1 MSKMLK
7 SIHQEV
13 QGLHRAG
20 FVDDVTMR
28 TFDMLC
34 LRPVKQFGP
43 AEIRALRERE
53 NVSQPVFA
61 LYLNVSKKGGTKMGA
76 RRSATELRRNEAAV
90 TGGTQRPANSGL
102 ILLIIDDD
110 LIANHAQ
117 RRVQPALRLH
127 VIDKAQFR
135 IGRFALQ
142 TVAAAA
148 AAAERNAAVHRTQ
161 LGLQPD
167 RLRPQ

>member
-53 NVSQPVFA
+53 KRQSAGVCAVSQ
-61 LYLNVSKKGGTKMGA
+61 
-76 RRSATELRRNEAAV
+76 R
-90 TGGTQRPANSGL
+90 Q
-102 ILLIIDDD
+102 
-110 LIANHAQ
+110 
-117 RRVQPALRLH
+117 
-127 VIDKAQFR
+127 
-135 IGRFALQ
+135 
-142 TVAAAA
+142 
-148 AAAERNAAVHRTQ
+148 
-161 LGLQPD
+161 
-167 RLRPQ
+167 

>member
-1 MSKMLK
+1 MSKILAE
-7 SIHQEV
+7 IHQEV

-61 LYLNVSKKGGTKMGA
+61 LYLNVSK
-76 RRSATELRRNEAAV
+76 RRYRNGSAAKRN
-90 TGGTQRPANSGL
+90 
-102 ILLIIDDD
+102 
-110 LIANHAQ
+110 
-117 RRVQPALRLH
+117 
-127 VIDKAQFR
+127 
-135 IGRFALQ
+135 
-142 TVAAAA
+142 
-148 AAAERNAAVHRTQ
+148 RT
-161 LGLQPD
+161 PP
-167 RLRPQ
+167 R

>member
-1 MSKMLK
+1 MPRST
-7 SIHQEV
+7 EV

-61 LYLNVSKKGGTKMGA
+61 LYLNVSK
-76 RRSATELRRNEAAV
+76 RRYRNGSAAKRN
-90 TGGTQRPANSGL
+90 
-102 ILLIIDDD
+102 
-110 LIANHAQ
+110 
-117 RRVQPALRLH
+117 
-127 VIDKAQFR
+127 
-135 IGRFALQ
+135 
-142 TVAAAA
+142 
-148 AAAERNAAVHRTQ
+148 RT
-161 LGLQPD
+161 PP
-167 RLRPQ
+167 R

>member
-1 MSKMLK
+1 MSKILAE
-7 SIHQEV
+7 IHQEI

-61 LYLNVSKKGGTKMGA
+61 LYLNVSKKAVQKWERGEA
-76 RRSATELRRNEAAV
+76 QPNSAAMK
-90 TGGTQRPANSGL
+90 
-102 ILLIIDDD
+102 LLT
-110 LIANHAQ
+110 L
-117 RRVQPALRLH
+117 V
-127 VIDKAQFR
+127 
-135 IGRFALQ
+135 
-142 TVAAAA
+142 
-148 AAAERNAAVHRTQ
+148 ERN
-161 LGLQPD
+161 GLAI
-167 RLRPQ
+167 LA

>member
-61 LYLNVSKKGGTKMGA
+61 LYLNVSK
-76 RRSATELRRNEAAV
+76 RRCRNGSAAKRN
-90 TGGTQRPANSGL
+90 
-102 ILLIIDDD
+102 
-110 LIANHAQ
+110 
-117 RRVQPALRLH
+117 
-127 VIDKAQFR
+127 
-135 IGRFALQ
+135 
-142 TVAAAA
+142 
-148 AAAERNAAVHRTQ
+148 RT
-161 LGLQPD
+161 PP
-167 RLRPQ
+167 R